1 MRDASAMSARSAGFQ
16 TCPPFALSHPV
27 VQAAWGEKSRVPS
40 TGVPQV
46 LRRMGRVA
54 DFQIG
59 AVRQQSKHAG
69 WETCGTSDLEVCAA
83 PSERGCVED
92 QPQRVATFGAAAV
105 GAPFPRT
112 QPRSVCKPV
121 WLLFFLFPF
130 AVFLLAPLP
139 VRADDVGDISADAS
153 AIYTGNTFH
162 GYAEIRV
169 DLQNRSHDKSH
180 TVTLIF
186 PGTSYDIYG
195 NSIRRLSRTVT
206 LAPESLQ
213 TVSLLRPPLPSRGDG
228 SVHVEVDDGHEGDI
242 HAPNA
247 NSHCDYYTRSDLPA
261 TVFISRSLDDNA
273 VEHLFN
279 ANQSA
284 FTAAMATGPPDAT
297 SFGPQPVTWMPD
309 TRLYRQTNWLE
320 LDYATPQP
328 VHKIVV
334 YNTQMRRLQGSVT
347 LIGVQGTKIAEIPM
361 NSGRQSRGSAGWL
374 EEYDVKTTT
383 APVKTVRLEFGKS
396 IAYNTAIDAVQISGP
411 SGSQWASNAR
421 ASSDNS
427 AMAGAYGGTRSEDP
441 VESLRAETAVTDW
454 SETWLAYSPFDAV
467 VLGQADLASMS
478 PAVFDAIGNYLNAG
492 GNLVLFGATDL
503 PASWH
508 PWTKDKI
515 DGGAEFRIGFGRCF
529 LFDSESPDA
538 LDRNTIQTLRTS
550 IRESATYWQSLPQD
564 NASAEAALP
573 VHENIKVPV
582 RGTVIVM
589 LSFVLMIGPVNLIL
603 LNRLKR
609 RIWILWT
616 VPAISFAST
625 MLVFIYSLLREG
637 ITPDTRICG
646 ITVLDQ
652 ISHHAA
658 TFGGESFYCPL
669 TPGGGLKFDYDTEAT
684 PLVAV
689 DNFRASGIS
698 RDLDWSQTQHLT
710 HGWVSARVPAYFHLR
725 RSGTSRER
733 IEVSNENGSLQIVN
747 GLGAPIRSLWLAD
760 ANMNFYQV
768 NDVPAGQKTGLIPA
782 KRTHSLDKSGPEGLR
797 RDLGYNANGANDLDS
812 TAQSYLMPNT
822 YIAVLDGNPFVEDAL
837 TSDPNLKH
845 TKSVAVVYG
854 ILENSDK

>member
-1 MRDASAMSARSAGFQ
+1 MPDQKPTPGRVQRALSILRLRI
-16 TCPPFALSHPV
+16 FALACCV
-27 VQAAWGEKSRVPS
+27 LRVPS
-40 TGVPQV
+40 RIDGRRDAYLTHDAPRATV
-46 LRRMGRVA
+46 LLA
-54 DFQIG
+54 
-59 AVRQQSKHAG
+59 
-69 WETCGTSDLEVCAA
+69 
-83 PSERGCVED
+83 
-92 QPQRVATFGAAAV
+92 
-105 GAPFPRT
+105 
-112 QPRSVCKPV
+112 
-121 WLLFFLFPF
+121 FFLFSF
-130 AVFLLAPLP
+130 SFFLLSDLSA
-139 VRADDVGDISADAS
+139 RADDVGDISADAS

-186 PGTSYDIYG
+186 PNISYDTFG
-195 NSIRRLSRTVT
+195 DNIRRLSRTVT

-228 SVHVEVDDGHEGDI
+228 SIHVEVDDGHDGDI

-247 NSHCDYYTRSDLPA
+247 NNHCDYYARSDQPA

-284 FTAAMATGPPDAT
+284 FTAAMAVGPPDAT
-297 SFGPQPVTWMPD
+297 GMGPQPVTWMPD
-309 TRLYRQTNWLE
+309 SRLFRQTNWLE

-328 VHKIVV
+328 VDKIVV
-334 YNTQMRRLQGSVT
+334 YNTQMRRLQGTVT
-347 LIGVQGTKIAEIPM
+347 LIGLQGTNIAEVSM
-361 NSGRQSRGSAGWL
+361 NTGTQSRTSTGWL
-374 EEYDVKTTT
+374 EEYRVKTTT
-383 APVKTVRLEFGKS
+383 APIKTVRLEFGKS
-396 IAYNTAIDAVQISGP
+396 IAYNIAIDAVQISGP

-427 AMAGAYGGTRSEDP
+427 AMAGAYGGRRFDDP
-441 VESLRAETAVTDW
+441 VESLRSETAVTEW
-454 SETWLAYSPFDAV
+454 SEAWLAYSPFDAI
-467 VLGQADLASMS
+467 VLAQADMASMS
-478 PAVFDAIGNYLNAG
+478 PGVFGAIENYLHAG

-503 PASWH
+503 PSSWH
-508 PWTKDKI
+508 AWAKQKV
-515 DGGAEFRIGFGRCF
+515 DGGAEYRVGFGRCF
-529 LFDSESPDA
+529 LFDSESPDT
-538 LDRNTIQTLRTS
+538 LDRRSIQTLR
-550 IRESATYWQSLPQD
+550 IALRESAAYWRSLPQD
-564 NASAEAALP
+564 NGSAEAALP
-573 VHENIKVPV
+573 VHENTKVPV
-582 RGTVIVM
+582 RGTVLVM
-589 LSFVLMIGPVNLIL
+589 LSFVLVIGPANLIL

-625 MLVFIYSLLREG
+625 MLVFIYSLLCEG
-637 ITPDTRICG
+637 ITPDTRICS

-669 TPGGGLKFDYDTEAT
+669 TPGGGLKFDYETEAT
-684 PLVAV
+684 PLVAS
-689 DNFRASGIS
+689 DSFRNRGIS

-760 ANMNFYQV
+760 GGMNFYQA
-768 NDVPAGQKTGLIPA
+768 NNVPAGQKTGLIPA
-782 KRTHSLDKSGPEGLR
+782 KQTGSLDKSGPEGLK
-797 RDLGYNANGANDLDS
+797 RDLGFQANGADNLGS
-812 TAQSYLMPNT
+812 SAESYLMPNT
-822 YIAVLDGNPFVEDAL
+822 YIAVLDGNPFVENAL
-837 TSDPNLKH
+837 SSDPNPKH
-845 TKSVAVVYG
+845 TKSVAVVFG
-854 ILENSDK
+854 ILENAAK